1 MYTLYTERPKLYDN
15 KYRNMF
21 ILACLIQTINVETA
35 DPMEPKINV
44 EIADPMEI
52 NICLA
57 TPGKVY
63 GWLKL
68 NNCPNLN
75 RKFRNN
81 MRSIKMVQS

>member
-1 MYTLYTERPKLYDN
+1 MEPKINVETADPMEPKIN
-15 KYRNMF
+15 VETADPMEPK
-21 ILACLIQTINVETA
+21 INVETA

-52 NICLA
+52 NICFA